1 MLKSI
6 YNQEYDCQHYRAQPA
21 NMAVNIDLNQE
32 TLKGKLSEGCDV
44 QFVPCKIEHDGEAEV
59 EKFFNTYVR
68 EEKNDEEGKEE
79 KVLKGTLRGYPLSGC
94 VIDVP
99 KGYTG
104 IVLKET
110 RPTLNSEE
118 SRTMRVISQF
128 KQFTYWNWDREP
140 SRGDKYQQ
148 AMDWAEIADVIH
160 GSE

>member
-1 MLKSI
+1 M
-6 YNQEYDCQHYRAQPA
+6 
-21 NMAVNIDLNQE
+21 
-32 TLKGKLSEGCDV
+32 
-44 QFVPCKIEHDGEAEV
+44 
-59 EKFFNTYVR
+59 
-68 EEKNDEEGKEE
+68 
-79 KVLKGTLRGYPLSGC
+79 RGYPLSGC

-148 AMDWAEIADVIH
+148 AMDWAEIADVVSIFR
-160 GSE
+160 GSILLRCEKKEID